1 MKTLRFEFLILALS
15 FDTLSQALRRA
26 WLFAR
31 QRAHS
36 VLTTTSATHHAY
48 VLWSRHLYHSNLL
61 GRLYDLPYRRK
72 SIDACDGRPKRCAV
86 FEVWA
91 SSTITDGRPHD
102 YFGDAGHRSYIVKEG
117 LRSGS
122 AVRKLQ
128 SKISSQEYRACFER
142 PALQAEFADRIR
154 TDNHKRP
161 TSIANVV
168 QPPHSYLRSLQFL
181 QQCLTAEMDGRF
193 ALLLYWTELDAAEE
207 YPKKPAISRM
217 FLTHTQPPFSLA

>member
-128 SKISSQEYRACFER
+128 SKISSQEYRACFEITSDPPR
-142 PALQAEFADRIR
+142 SRTSSSPLIR
-154 TDNHKRP
+154 TFAPCNFSNNASQRRWTGDSRCCCTGQSWTPRKSTRRNLP
-161 TSIANVV
+161 
-168 QPPHSYLRSLQFL
+168 FL
-181 QQCLTAEMDGRF
+181 VCF
-193 ALLLYWTELDAAEE
+193 
-207 YPKKPAISRM
+207 
-217 FLTHTQPPFSLA
+217 